1 MIENRDCPY
10 CGKFCSKNDDYV
22 VGKQKIKQY
31 FHYECLLKA
40 SLGDIKNVKNNP
52 DVRSDPSDPDKLR
65 S

>member
-1 MIENRDCPY
+1 MIENRTCPY
-10 CGKFCSKNDDYV
+10 CGEYVPKLGDYV
-22 VGKQKIKQY
+22 TGKQKIKQY

-40 SLGDIKNVKNNP
+40 SLGEIKNVKNNS